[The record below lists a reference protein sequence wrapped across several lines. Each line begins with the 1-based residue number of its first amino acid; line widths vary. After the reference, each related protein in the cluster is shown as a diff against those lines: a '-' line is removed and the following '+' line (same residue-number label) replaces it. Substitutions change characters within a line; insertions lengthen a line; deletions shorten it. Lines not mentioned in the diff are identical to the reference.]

1 MKTTFDLEQAML
13 SPSTVF
19 TSPEEGA
26 VASGISHED
35 KCKILSQWKL
45 DAQRLEESA
54 DENMTG
60 GERSRLSE
68 VSKTLIALCEDEKK
82 RTEAA

>member
-1 MKTTFDLEQAML
+1 MKTTLDLEQAML

-19 TSPEEGA
+19 KAPGEVLTAPGL
-26 VASGISHED
+26 SHEER
-35 KCKILSQWKL
+35 CKILEAWKH

-68 VSKTLIALCEDEKK
+68 VSKALTALCESEKK
-82 RTEAA
+82 RRDAA

>member
-1 MKTTFDLEQAML
+1 MKTTLDLEQALL

-19 TSPEEGA
+19 ETPAEVLTVPGL
-26 VASGISHED
+26 SHEERS
-35 KCKILSQWKL
+35 KILEQWKL

-54 DENMTG
+54 DENMSG

-68 VSKTLIALCEDEKK
+68 VSKALTALEENKK
-82 RTEAA
+82 RRRNAS

>member
-1 MKTTFDLEQAML
+1 MKTTLDLEQAML

-19 TSPEEGA
+19 EAPDEVLTAPDL
-26 VASGISHED
+26 SHEERH
-35 KCKILSQWKL
+35 KILEQWKL

-54 DENMTG
+54 NENMTG

-68 VSKTLIALCEDEKK
+68 VSKALTALDEKK
-82 RTEAA
+82 RQEAA